1 MAREMKCPS
10 QKKSNAFSTI
20 RADWGL
26 PCFQSPA
33 DCPAVGRKL
42 RDNVVRRA
50 LKDLKAWLLIFANAI
65 LHNSPAHL
73 PPCPAEKVNHGI
85 RRVREA
91 TKYDAGTHCPGGHL
105 RSQSWHGFHPS
116 ASMHPSYLC
125 EPFLG
130 QTTSIFGVFGWF
142 WHGMREQ
149 KWSAESFAH
158 ILILKPCEFST
169 YGKRRGWIKRQGGRK
184 RSEPQILLAGG
195 PAGREF
201 QQIRPPSAIHCSVF
215 RASNHTTVLG
225 DQTVWVF
232 FLCQLVAGPPV
243 DLLPAGWSVH
253 QLYPTREKIWREKSR
268 WLRRGQNVGKHRR
281 YPNPGGQIHNSFWS
295 TDVRRSQVNW
305 SPVKRNV
312 CDKKRAVKRTG
323 VKEKKETWY
332 NNTNPLHVHQE
343 WNWILCHVP
352 SVSQKHNEQDCAWK
366 RELFLSKH
374 EISRIM
380 TSDGKRQTVLR
391 KGPTND
397 LRHPRCKHPFCACF
411 GAWFGSRF
419 FCCEM
424 AGSNAHI
431 CLLNGWVSNK
441 LHLFVLKAWLP
452 VDVENQHFKCWA
464 QNLVVLPCNLLSS
477 HGQHFLPRNCWL
489 KQRAVKPRRSY
500 VNHTLRFVKGRAKP
514 KCTRKNCKYET
525 DSHGTSPFPGQSFA
539 LLLLLLLWSSSCFE
553 YRFLQ
558 QRMWLRPASIGV
570 GWF

>member
-116 ASMHPSYLC
+116 ASLHPSYLC

-142 WHGMREQ
+142 WHGMGEQ

-184 RSEPQILLAGG
+184 HSEPQILLAARA
-195 PAGREF
+195 AGREF

-281 YPNPGGQIHNSFWS
+281 YPNPGGQIHNSFDPPMFDEVKWTEVQWS
-295 TDVRRSQVNW
+295 
-305 SPVKRNV
+305 
-312 CDKKRAVKRTG
+312 
-323 VKEKKETWY
+323 ET
-332 NNTNPLHVHQE
+332 
-343 WNWILCHVP
+343 
-352 SVSQKHNEQDCAWK
+352 SV
-366 RELFLSKH
+366 
-374 EISRIM
+374 
-380 TSDGKRQTVLR
+380 TR
-391 KGPTND
+391 KGPRSAQAWRKRRKLGTTTLTLCMFTRSGTESFAMFHRCLKNTTNKIAPENANFSFPNMKY
-397 LRHPRCKHPFCACF
+397 LGSWQAMVSVKRCCAKDRPMIWGTRGVNIHFVRVLAHDSVPVFSAAKWRDQMLTFVCSMV
-411 GAWFGSRF
+411 GSLIN
-419 FCCEM
+419 
-424 AGSNAHI
+424 SI
-431 CLLNGWVSNK
+431 CLYWKPGCQLTSKINISNVEHK
-441 LHLFVLKAWLP
+441 TWLFFHVI
-452 VDVENQHFKCWA
+452 C
-464 QNLVVLPCNLLSS
+464 
-477 HGQHFLPRNCWL
+477 
-489 KQRAVKPRRSY
+489 
-500 VNHTLRFVKGRAKP
+500 
-514 KCTRKNCKYET
+514 
-525 DSHGTSPFPGQSFA
+525 
-539 LLLLLLLWSSSCFE
+539 
-553 YRFLQ
+553 
-558 QRMWLRPASIGV
+558 
-570 GWF
+570 